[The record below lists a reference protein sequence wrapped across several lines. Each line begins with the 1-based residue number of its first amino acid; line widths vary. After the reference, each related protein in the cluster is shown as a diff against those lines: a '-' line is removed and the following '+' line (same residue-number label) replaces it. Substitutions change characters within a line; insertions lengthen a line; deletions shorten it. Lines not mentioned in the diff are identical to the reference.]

1 VNPSNFH
8 LKIKKF
14 ENIDICFNAL
24 HGSYGEDGT
33 IQEILLNN
41 NLKFTHSDVQASKN
55 AFNKNLTK
63 LAISKTKVN
72 YLKSLEITKKE
83 IVRDYFINLF
93 KDIGAFVLKP
103 TSSGSSFGVI
113 IFIKIDDIDL
123 FFNNIQQQIK
133 TYKYHNNFI
142 IEPYINGRELTVAV
156 NEEKGMSKSIEVTE
170 IISKNIFFDY
180 EAKYSKGFS
189 QHILPALIPN
199 KIYYECLSNAKIVHD
214 ILGCRGLSRSD
225 FLYDEE
231 KDQLYFLE
239 INTQPGLTPLSLVP
253 EQLNYNKINFTSL
266 IDNLINTS
274 L

>member
-1 VNPSNFH
+1 MNPSNFH

-41 NLKFTHSDVQASKN
+41 NLKFTHSGVQASKN

-63 LAISKTKVN
+63 FAISKTKVN

-83 IVRDYFINLF
+83 IVRDYFIHLF

-113 IFIKIDDIDL
+113 IFNKIEDIDL
-123 FFNNIQQQIK
+123 FFNNIQKQIK
-133 TYKYHNNFI
+133 IYKYHNNLI
-142 IEPYINGRELTVAV
+142 IEPYIIGRELTVAV
-156 NEEKGMSKSIEVTE
+156 NEEKGISKSIEVTE

-189 QHILPALIPN
+189 QHILPALIPK

-214 ILGCRGLSRSD
+214 RLRCKGISRSD
-225 FLYDEE
+225 FLYDE
-231 KDQLYFLE
+231 KKVYFLE
-239 INTQPGLTPLSLVP
+239 INNQPGLTSISLAP
-253 EQLNYNKINFTSL
+253 EQLNHKNISYDLLIQKIIEASL
-266 IDNLINTS
+266 
-274 L
+274 

>member
-1 VNPSNFH
+1 
-8 LKIKKF
+8 
-14 ENIDICFNAL
+14 
-24 HGSYGEDGT
+24 
-33 IQEILLNN
+33 
-41 NLKFTHSDVQASKN
+41 
-55 AFNKNLTK
+55 
-63 LAISKTKVN
+63 
-72 YLKSLEITKKE
+72 
-83 IVRDYFINLF
+83 
-93 KDIGAFVLKP
+93 
-103 TSSGSSFGVI
+103 
-113 IFIKIDDIDL
+113 
-123 FFNNIQQQIK
+123 
-133 TYKYHNNFI
+133 
-142 IEPYINGRELTVAV
+142 
-156 NEEKGMSKSIEVTE
+156 MSKSIEVTE